1 VGLSWFNHVLGG
13 AAGFLRGVLVVAVLA
28 SVLVAFA
35 PSPTPLY
42 LRNSRVLPYASNV
55 AACSPKWHRQQLKDS
70 FFQQMQNLEQFHT
83 AHEHARDI

>member
-1 VGLSWFNHVLGG
+1 MCS
-13 AAGFLRGVLVVAVLA
+13 AARRVFCAACWLLAVLA

-55 AACSPKWHRQQLKDS
+55 AAVLAEMAPQQLKDS